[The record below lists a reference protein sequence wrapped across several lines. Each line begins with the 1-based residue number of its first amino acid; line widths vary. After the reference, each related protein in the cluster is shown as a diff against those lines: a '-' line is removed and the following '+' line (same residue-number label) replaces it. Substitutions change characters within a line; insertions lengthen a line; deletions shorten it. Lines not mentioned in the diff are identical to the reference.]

1 MFFFECMGLWISGF
15 LGMACAYAC
24 ISTLKTDRAFFS
36 SELKILRD
44 ENKELRKNIDALLPE
59 VKLYPTKKDHETF
72 TFKYED
78 EESSN
83 E

>member
-1 MFFFECMGLWISGF
+1 MLFFECVGLWISGF

-44 ENKELRKNIDALLPE
+44 ENKELRKNIDAILP
-59 VKLYPTKKDHETF
+59 KSILYET
-72 TFKYED
+72 T
-78 EESSN
+78 
-83 E
+83 